1 MTVVHHVGLR
11 WSVGAR
17 QAARRPPPALA
28 STSAGNGCRQAARR
42 PALTS
47 GFSFSFGGRWVH
59 VKRQEGRLRLR
70 RAMGACRAARRPASA
85 SAGGGCTSARWLHS
99 FSARA
104 GAVRCG
110 EWRAARQMERGASR
124 QPGRRLP
131 PNLEEF
137 SNNPN
142 VQVSKCQCQISDFTL
157 LPIPCSRYAN
167 ELDNLHC
174 T

>member
-1 MTVVHHVGLR
+1 MLGFGGRWVHVKRQEGRPRLR
-11 WSVGAR
+11 LQLR
-17 QAARRPPPALA
+17 QAQSARWPALA
-28 STSAGNGCRQAARR
+28 
-42 PALTS
+42 S

-70 RAMGACRAARRPASA
+70 RAMAGACQAERMRRPASA